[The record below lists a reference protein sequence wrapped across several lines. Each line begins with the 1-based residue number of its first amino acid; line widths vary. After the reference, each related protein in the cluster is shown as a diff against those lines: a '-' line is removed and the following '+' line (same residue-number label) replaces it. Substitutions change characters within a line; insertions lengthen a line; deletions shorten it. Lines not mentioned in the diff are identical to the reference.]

1 MVKRADVFVEK
12 AARMKRMD
20 AGDET
25 RLEGG
30 RSRLVLCCIVFG
42 EEKGRRCCTAQV
54 EWNKVAMSER
64 VWVRWCAV
72 S

>member
-30 RSRLVLCCIVFG
+30 RSRLVLYGVWRR
-42 EEKGRRCCTAQV
+42 EEKRRDDA
-54 EWNKVAMSER
+54 VALHRSDE
-64 VWVRWCAV
+64 
-72 S
+72 